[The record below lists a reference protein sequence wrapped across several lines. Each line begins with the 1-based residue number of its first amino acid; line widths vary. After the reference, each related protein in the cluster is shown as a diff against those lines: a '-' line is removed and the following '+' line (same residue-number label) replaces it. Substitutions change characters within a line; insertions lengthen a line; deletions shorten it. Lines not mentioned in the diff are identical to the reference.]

1 MVFIDVGYLFSFDF
15 LQTSTVNDSVCNVM
29 CICKPNRV
37 VLIFQKLAMHS
48 YNFNVVKL
56 RDEIANFNALKLA
69 VLLLIVLNKLNIF
82 SIRPEIVDYL
92 ALRVLPVDFG
102 IELHKE
108 GNTKARLSLQTGL
121 DARDIL
127 VSLVFS

>member
-1 MVFIDVGYLFSFDF
+1 M
-15 LQTSTVNDSVCNVM
+15 
-29 CICKPNRV
+29 
-37 VLIFQKLAMHS
+37 
-48 YNFNVVKL
+48 
-56 RDEIANFNALKLA
+56 
-69 VLLLIVLNKLNIF
+69 LNKLNIF

-102 IELHKE
+102 IELHEE
-108 GNTKARLSLQTGL
+108 GNTEARLCLQTGL